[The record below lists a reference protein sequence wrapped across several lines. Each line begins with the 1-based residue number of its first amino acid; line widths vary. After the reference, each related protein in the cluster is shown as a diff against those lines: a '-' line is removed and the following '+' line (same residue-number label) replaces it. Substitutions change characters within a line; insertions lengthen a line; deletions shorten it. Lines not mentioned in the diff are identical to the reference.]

1 MKKMAASLKTLFFL
15 DKIMLAVDAT
25 TILIA
30 SLMLTGIIHQTWF
43 AGEQCH
49 IIRIVLLTP

>member
-1 MKKMAASLKTLFFL
+1 MAASLKTLFFL